1 MDDLIQLRERIDEI
15 DGKLVDLF
23 EERMEIALKIAEY
36 KKLNNLPILNSDREK
51 EVLERNK
58 QRLKNRN
65 FEASLENFFENLM
78 NLSKEEQGKVNE

>member
-36 KKLNNLPILNSDREK
+36 KMLNNLPILNSDREK